1 MEEYRAR
8 VRHSVSESGPA
19 PKSTKVDLD
28 QFAVDYDLS
37 DMIDFSGCDLS
48 SDEQTVDEEFIAY
61 TAAKFKKTIDPNKDI
76 LVFWEVSIRTM
87 HFHSRLGFT

>member
-1 MEEYRAR
+1 MEEYRGR
-8 VRHSVSESGPA
+8 MHHNVPESGPA
-19 PKSTKVDLD
+19 PKSTKVDLG

-37 DMIDFSGCDLS
+37 DMIDFSGCDLT

-61 TAAKFKKTIDPNKDI
+61 TAAKFKKTIDLNEDI

>member
-1 MEEYRAR
+1 MEEYGAR
-8 VRHSVSESGPA
+8 VHHNVPESGPA
-19 PKSTKVDLD
+19 STKVNLD
-28 QFAVDYDLS
+28 QFVVDHDLS

-61 TAAKFKKTIDPNKDI
+61 TAAKFKKTIDLNNDI

-87 HFHSRLGFT
+87 HFHSRLRFT